1 MAGFGEKNY
10 PTFYDLLLSGEE
22 EFYFERF
29 APGRWRGKRQAGRGG
44 QKDLDPE
51 TASEAAQGP

>member
-22 EFYFERF
+22 LYFEWF

-51 TASEAAQGP
+51 TAPEAAQGP